1 MTRFRALVTRK
12 LPSSVLDKLGAIADI
27 DVYVGD
33 AAIPYDELRAR
44 ITGCNALV
52 SLLTDKVDRAVI
64 DSAPDLKVIS
74 NVAVGFNNIDVA
86 FARSRGIVVTNTPDV
101 LSESVADFTWALILS
116 ITRRLSEGER
126 LVRSGRWKGWAF
138 DLLLGSE
145 LRGKQLGLV
154 GVGRIGRAV
163 ATRAAAFGMHVAYT
177 GRVGT
182 TSTAAAGAAPAAEA
196 RPDARMPAG
205 AELMSFDRLLVTSDI
220 LSLHVPLTAETTHLI
235 DKRALARMK
244 RSAYLINTA
253 RGPVVDEA
261 ALAWALQ
268 QNLLAG
274 AALDV
279 YEHEPTVHADLFGL
293 ENVLLVPHLA
303 SGTTETRTAMADLAV
318 DNAIAVLTGRPPLT
332 PVP

>member
-1 MTRFRALVTRK
+1 MSSILLTRK
-12 LPSSVLDKLGAIADI
+12 LPSSVLDKLRAIADV
-27 DVYVGD
+27 DVYTGD
-33 AAIPYDELRAR
+33 AAIPPDELRAR
-44 ITGCNALV
+44 VADKDALV
-52 SLLTDKVDRAVI
+52 CLLTDRVDRAVI
-64 DSAPDLKVIS
+64 DAAPRLKVIA

-86 FARSRGIVVTNTPDV
+86 YARSRGIVVTNTPDV
-101 LSESVADFTWALILS
+101 LSESVADFTWALILA

-126 LVRSGRWKGWAF
+126 LVRRGEWKGWAF
-138 DLLLGSE
+138 DLMLGSE

-163 ATRAAAFGMHVAYT
+163 AARASAFGVRVAYT
-177 GRVGT
+177 SRRELEGVG
-182 TSTAAAGAAPAAEA
+182 SSADPAV
-196 RPDARMPAG
+196 P
-205 AELMSFDRLLVTSDI
+205 MSLDRLLVSSDI
-220 LSLHVPLTAETTHLI
+220 VSLHVPLTPETTHLI

-279 YEHEPTVHADLFGL
+279 YEHEPIVHPDLLRL

-318 DNAIAVLTGRPPLT
+318 NNVIAVLDGRAPLT
-332 PVP
+332 PVA

>member
-1 MTRFRALVTRK
+1 MFSILVTRK
-12 LPSSVLDKLGAIADI
+12 LPSSVLDKLRAIADV
-27 DVYVGD
+27 DVYTGD
-33 AAIPYDELRAR
+33 AAIPPDELRAR
-44 ITGCNALV
+44 VAGKDALV
-52 SLLTDKVDRAVI
+52 CLLTDPIDRGVMDA
-64 DSAPDLKVIS
+64 APNLKVIA

-86 FARSRGIVVTNTPDV
+86 YARSRGIVVTNTPDV
-101 LSESVADFTWALILS
+101 LSESVADFTWALILA

-126 LVRSGRWKGWAF
+126 LVRRGEWKGWAL

-163 ATRAAAFGMHVAYT
+163 ATRASAFGVRVAYT
-177 GRVGT
+177 SRRELEGVGS
-182 TSTAAAGAAPAAEA
+182 STEPAI
-196 RPDARMPAG
+196 P
-205 AELMSFDRLLVTSDI
+205 MSLDRLLVSSDI
-220 LSLHVPLTAETTHLI
+220 VSLHVPLTPETRHLI

-253 RGPVVDEA
+253 RGPVVDEE

-279 YEHEPTVHADLFGL
+279 YEHEPIVHPDLLRL

-318 DNAIAVLTGRPPLT
+318 NNVIAVLDGRAPLT
-332 PVP
+332 PVA